1 VGDDADNGIDK
12 GIDKPW
18 IKTAIPEVSVHGN
31 YYLSCFIISEPEPEI
46 GTCDMNSMYL
56 AIFQRKRYWQ
66 NLPGLEP
73 VQRPAPYLFAPVT
86 LGKGVI
92 GQRQIV
98 TRDLPARH

>member
-1 VGDDADNGIDK
+1 MGDGIDK

-18 IKTAIPEVSVHGN
+18 IKTAVPDVPVHGD

-46 GTCDMNSMYL
+46 GSCDKNSMYL
-56 AIFQRKRYWQ
+56 AIFQRERYWQ